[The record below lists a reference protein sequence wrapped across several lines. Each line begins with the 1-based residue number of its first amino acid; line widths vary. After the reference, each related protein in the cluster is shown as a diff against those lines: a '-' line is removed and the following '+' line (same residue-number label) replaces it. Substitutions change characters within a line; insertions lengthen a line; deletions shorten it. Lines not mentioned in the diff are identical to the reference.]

1 MKNKRKRRYSDEYKK
16 EVIEYSMTSHK
27 SIQQISKEFDISMST
42 FYKWKQEVLGLKVNQ
57 RAVGSADKLQGS
69 QQSPLEMA
77 DEIRRLTKELA
88 KAHRREEILKKA
100 ALILGEDPHNNM
112 S

>member
-1 MKNKRKRRYSDEYKK
+1 MNNKKARRYSDEFKK
-16 EVIEYSMTSHK
+16 EVIEYSLTSNK
-27 SIQQISKEFDISMST
+27 SIRQISKEFDICVST
-42 FYKWKQEVLGLKVNQ
+42 FYKWKQEVLGLSCNQ
-57 RAVGSADKLQGS
+57 RAVEGSADKAQGE
-69 QQSPLEMA
+69 QTPLEMA

-100 ALILGEDPHNNM
+100 ALILGENPHSNM

>member
-1 MKNKRKRRYSDEYKK
+1 
-16 EVIEYSMTSHK
+16 
-27 SIQQISKEFDISMST
+27 MST
-42 FYKWKQEVLGLKVNQ
+42 FYKWKQEMLVLKSNQ
-57 RAVGSADKLQGS
+57 RAVGSADKLKAKQGS
-69 QQSPLEMA
+69 EQSPLEMA
-77 DEIRRLTKELA
+77 DEIRRLTKELS